1 MAPGIRRGSLT
12 SLSSPISPANMPCE
26 DCLSRREFLTRSTA
40 AVAGAA
46 ALAAG
51 CGDGQFGPT
60 ALRQARGT
68 VSIKTATLPGLSTT
82 GQVVKLPAD
91 LTDAGGF
98 PVLIAVKRTGPA
110 SFAAVSTVCTHQQ
123 CEVNILGNAFVCPCH
138 DARYDSD
145 GRVTAQPVRTSG
157 SATDLPVY
165 TTKYDAATDTLTI
178 S

>member
-1 MAPGIRRGSLT
+1 
-12 SLSSPISPANMPCE
+12 MPCE
-26 DCLSRREFLTRSTA
+26 DCLSRREFLTRSTV

-60 ALRQARGT
+60 ALRQTNTGVSLKVASLPELAT
-68 VSIKTATLPGLSTT
+68 V
-82 GQVVKLPAD
+82 GQLVKIPVQ
-91 LTDAGGF
+91 AG
-98 PVLIAVKRTGPA
+98 LIAVKRTGPA
-110 SFAAVSTVCTHQQ
+110 SFAAISTVCTHQG
-123 CEVNILGNAFVCPCH
+123 CEVNINSGAFICPCH
-138 DARYDSD
+138 DARYDNN
-145 GRVTAQPVRTSG
+145 GRVTAQPVRTTG

>member
-1 MAPGIRRGSLT
+1 
-12 SLSSPISPANMPCE
+12 MPCE
-26 DCLSRREFLTRSTA
+26 DCLSRREFLTRSTV

-68 VSIKTATLPGLSTT
+68 VSIKVASLPGLSTS
-82 GQVVKLPAD
+82 GQLVKLPPD
-91 LTDAGGF
+91 LVDAGGF
-98 PVLIAVKRTGPA
+98 PVLIAVKRTGP
-110 SFAAVSTVCTHQQ
+110 STFAAISTVCTHQQ
-123 CEVNILGNAFVCPCH
+123 CEVNILSGAFVCPCH

-145 GRVTAQPVRTSG
+145 GHVTAQPVRTSG
-157 SATDLPVY
+157 SASNLPVY

-178 S
+178 G